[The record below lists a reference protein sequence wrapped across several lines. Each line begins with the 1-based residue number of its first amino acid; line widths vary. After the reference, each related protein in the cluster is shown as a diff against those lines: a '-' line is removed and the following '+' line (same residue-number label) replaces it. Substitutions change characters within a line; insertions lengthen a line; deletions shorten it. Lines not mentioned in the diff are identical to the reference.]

1 MALNTCEMLF
11 NGIKIAFFQKTT
23 KKSPNGWGLRPQTPK
38 ASGGWELHPQTPVC
52 DTFEL
57 H

>member
-1 MALNTCEMLF
+1 MALNTSEMWF
-11 NGIKIAFFQKTT
+11 NGIKIGVFSKKDY
-23 KKSPNGWGLRPQTPK
+23 KKSSNGWGLR
-38 ASGGWELHPQTPVC
+38 PQTPVC